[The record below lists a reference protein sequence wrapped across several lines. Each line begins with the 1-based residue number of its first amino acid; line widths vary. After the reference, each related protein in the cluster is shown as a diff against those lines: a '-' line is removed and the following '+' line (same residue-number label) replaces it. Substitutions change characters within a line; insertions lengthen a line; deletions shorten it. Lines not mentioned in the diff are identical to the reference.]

1 MMKLRVFGAALLL
14 AAAAA
19 PVRAQA
25 DDLASKIVNDPGNPQ
40 VNGAKASLR
49 DDPKVQG
56 GRALRIQV
64 PKKGANPW
72 DSTAESTL
80 TMPVK
85 AGDQLE
91 LIFWARLE
99 KGDGGAASSSLAFAG
114 IQINAAPY
122 TSVVQQQPVDVG
134 PEWKMVE
141 IKGKADRNYPAGGLK
156 VSIHLANAKQT
167 IDLGPIVVLN
177 LGPGA

>member
-1 MMKLRVFGAALLL
+1 MKLRIFGAALLL
-14 AAAAA
+14 VAAAA
-19 PVRAQA
+19 PVQAQA
-25 DDLASKIVNDPGNPQ
+25 DDLASKIINDPGNPQ

-72 DSTAESTL
+72 DSTAESSL
-80 TMPVK
+80 TKPVK

-99 KGDGGAASSSLAFAG
+99 KGDGGATSSSLAFAG

-156 VSIHLANAKQT
+156 VSIHLANEKQT
-167 IDLGPIVVLN
+167 IDLGPIVVLD

>member
-1 MMKLRVFGAALLL
+1 MLSFPHHRVWGRAMMKLRSLAVVVLL
-14 AAAAA
+14 AASAV
-19 PVRAQA
+19 PLRAQA
-25 DDLASKIVNDPGNPQ
+25 NDDLASKIVNDPGNPQ

-49 DDPKVQG
+49 DDAKVQG
-56 GRALRIQV
+56 GKALRIQV

-80 TMPVK
+80 TKPVK
-85 AGDQLE
+85 AGDKLE

-122 TSVVQQQPVDVG
+122 TS
-134 PEWKMVE
+134 
-141 IKGKADRNYPAGGLK
+141 
-156 VSIHLANAKQT
+156 
-167 IDLGPIVVLN
+167 
-177 LGPGA
+177 